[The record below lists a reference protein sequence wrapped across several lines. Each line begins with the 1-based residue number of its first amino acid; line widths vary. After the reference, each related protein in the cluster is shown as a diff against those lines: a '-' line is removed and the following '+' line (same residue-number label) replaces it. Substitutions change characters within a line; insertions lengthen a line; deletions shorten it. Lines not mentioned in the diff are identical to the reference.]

1 MAVRRESSDSKASTT
16 TSGGI
21 VDKVLIVL
29 GVGCV
34 VPTGGPC
41 APFFVA
47 MDSDDDGAA
56 FQSRNADAEIS
67 VVGVKC
73 VYCARRP

>member
-21 VDKVLIVL
+21 VDKVLI
-29 GVGCV
+29 VGCV

-73 VYCARRP
+73 VYCAIRP